1 MPKDMMNITEAIRV
15 LKISRTKMAQML
27 EEGHLAYE
35 LNPLDKREKLV
46 SREDVKKLSRFTKA
60 AKEGAGA
67 HA

>member
-1 MPKDMMNITEAIRV
+1 MPKDTMNITEALRV

-46 SREDVKKLSRFTKA
+46 KREDVEKLRRFTKG
-60 AKEGAGA
+60 AKEGVKA